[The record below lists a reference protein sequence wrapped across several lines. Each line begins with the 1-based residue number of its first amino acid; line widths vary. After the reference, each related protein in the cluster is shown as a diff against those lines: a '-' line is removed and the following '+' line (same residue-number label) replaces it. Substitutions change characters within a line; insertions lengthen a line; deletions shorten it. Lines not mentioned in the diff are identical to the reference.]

1 MKEIIRVLHQVSLL
15 LVLFRSYAEPLLVP
29 WNTLVHRNFF
39 QNTFFIIGVHIRK
52 SSGCLEMDAL
62 FVRK

>member
-1 MKEIIRVLHQVSLL
+1 MKEIIRVLYQVSL
-15 LVLFRSYAEPLLVP
+15 LLVP

-39 QNTFFIIGVHIRK
+39 QNTFFIIGVHVRK